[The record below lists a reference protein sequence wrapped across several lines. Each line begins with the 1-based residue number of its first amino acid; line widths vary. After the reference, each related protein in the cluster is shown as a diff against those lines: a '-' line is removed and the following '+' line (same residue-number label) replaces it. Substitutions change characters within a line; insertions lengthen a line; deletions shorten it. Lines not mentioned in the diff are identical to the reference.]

1 MNHGDRPASNVHG
14 TRSPV
19 LALNGLAAT
28 SQPLASAAALRV
40 LQDGGNAVDAAICA
54 AAVLNVVEPM
64 STGIGGDMFALVYMQ
79 QDGKPVGLNGSGWAG
94 SKASVEFFKNRGLSE
109 IPAIGM
115 HSVTVPGAV
124 AGWYKLHQRY
134 GKLPMRRN
142 LAPAIE
148 YAEKGFPVS
157 DIIAGQWQ
165 RAEDKLRA
173 VLHTARDVLL
183 DGGAP
188 RHGDIVRFPRLGRT
202 LRLIAEGG
210 RDVFYK
216 GEIAREILEFSD
228 TQDGTLTLQDLADFD
243 AQWIEPVS
251 TSYRGYDI
259 YELGA
264 QTQGITALEMLNILE
279 GFDLKGLE
287 HNSAE
292 HLHLMIEAKKLAFA
306 DRDEYIADP
315 DKAHVPVER
324 LISKE
329 YAAER
334 RKLISRTLTMPNPR
348 PGLPENGDT
357 VYLTVVDKDRNAVSF
372 INSLFEAFGSGLIA
386 GDTGVVLQNRGA
398 LFDLDPAHPNV
409 IAPRKRPF
417 HTLIPGMVLK
427 DNKPFFSFG
436 VMGADNQPQGHVQVL
451 VNLIDFGMDA
461 QQAGEEP
468 RFRHSGE
475 EVLLESAFGPP
486 VRSDLKK
493 IGHHVNSAVEAWG
506 GYQGILIHPETGV
519 LMGGSDPRKDGLA
532 IGW

>member
-1 MNHGDRPASNVHG
+1 
-14 TRSPV
+14 
-19 LALNGLAAT
+19 
-28 SQPLASAAALRV
+28 
-40 LQDGGNAVDAAICA
+40 
-54 AAVLNVVEPM
+54 
-64 STGIGGDMFALVYMQ
+64 
-79 QDGKPVGLNGSGWAG
+79 
-94 SKASVEFFKNRGLSE
+94 
-109 IPAIGM
+109 AIGM

-165 RAEDKLRA
+165 RAEEKLRA

-183 DGGAP
+183 DGRAP
-188 RHGDIVRFPRLGRT
+188 RHGDIGRFPRLGRT

-279 GFDLKGLE
+279 GFDLKSLE

-372 INSLFEAFGSGLIA
+372 INSL
-386 GDTGVVLQNRGA
+386 
-398 LFDLDPAHPNV
+398 
-409 IAPRKRPF
+409 
-417 HTLIPGMVLK
+417 
-427 DNKPFFSFG
+427 
-436 VMGADNQPQGHVQVL
+436 
-451 VNLIDFGMDA
+451 
-461 QQAGEEP
+461 
-468 RFRHSGE
+468 
-475 EVLLESAFGPP
+475 
-486 VRSDLKK
+486 
-493 IGHHVNSAVEAWG
+493 
-506 GYQGILIHPETGV
+506 
-519 LMGGSDPRKDGLA
+519 
-532 IGW
+532 